1 MKVRFPL
8 LFYFLAALYLFT
20 ACSVKDSSD
29 SRTVFRYNASQ
40 GISSLDPAFA
50 RTQNNIWA
58 VQQLFNGLVQL
69 DDSLHVIAAIAQSW
83 DISEDGKV
91 YTFYLR
97 KDIFFHDHPVFP
109 DGKGRRVNATD
120 FEYSL
125 SRILNPQLASPGGWV
140 FNMVDT
146 NKPGTNVGFRA
157 ENDSVFTIHLVKPFP
172 AFLGLLT
179 MPYCYVVSRE
189 IVEHYGNDF
198 RRNPVGTGPF
208 YFRLWRE
215 GEKLVLLKHEHY
227 FEQDEEGIRLPKLD
241 AISVSFINDRQSEF
255 LEFIKGNLDFISGVH
270 ASYKDELLTRTGELK
285 PKYSDRFRMYTFP
298 YLNTEYLGIL
308 VDTSL
313 ANVKNSPLRI
323 REVRQ
328 AINYGFNRAKM
339 MSYLRNNL
347 GTPATSGFIPD
358 GFPEFSGQLRGYDY
372 NPDKARELLS
382 SAGFPGGDGLGEIVL
397 TTTSDY
403 VDLFEFMQHELS
415 SIGIRLRIE
424 VSPGAAFRESVAQS
438 RLNLFRGS
446 WIADYPDAENYLAL
460 FYSRNFTPAG
470 PNYTRFSSQEFDA
483 MYESSFFI
491 LDQSERYVLYRK
503 MDQLIMDEA
512 VVIPLYYDKVVRF
525 TGKNV
530 TGMSPNP
537 LNLLNLKYV
546 RKITP
551 KSEAD
556 DTDS

>member
-1 MKVRFPL
+1 
-8 LFYFLAALYLFT
+8 
-20 ACSVKDSSD
+20 VKDSSD
-29 SRTVFRYNASQ
+29 TRTAFRYNSAQ

-58 VQQLFNGLVQL
+58 VQQLFGGLVQL
-69 DDSLHVIAAIAQSW
+69 DDQLNVAPLIAREW
-83 DISEDGKV
+83 DISPEGLS
-91 YTFYLR
+91 YTFLLR
-97 KDIFFHDHPVFP
+97 KDVFFHDHPVFP
-109 DGKGRRVNATD
+109 GGNGRRVTAQD
-120 FEYSL
+120 FEYSFN
-125 SRILNPQLASPGGWV
+125 RILDPSVASPGAWV
-140 FNMVDT
+140 FNFVNQSM
-146 NKPGTNVGFRA
+146 PGTTKGFKA
-157 ENDSVFTIHLVKPFP
+157 LNDSVFTIHLVKPFP

-179 MPYCYVVSRE
+179 MPYCSVVPE
-189 IVEHYGNDF
+189 EVVLHHGKDF
-198 RRNPVGTGPF
+198 RRNPIGTGPF
-208 YFRLWRE
+208 KFRLWRE
-215 GEKLVLLKHEHY
+215 GEKLVLLKHERY
-227 FEQDEEGIRLPKLD
+227 FEHDGEGTHLPYLD
-241 AISVSFINDRQSEF
+241 AVSVSFINDRQSEF

-270 ASYKDELLTRTGELK
+270 ASYKDELLTRAGELK
-285 PKYSDRFRMYTFP
+285 PKYSNRFRMYTFP

-313 ANVKNSPLRI
+313 ANVKSSPLRI

-328 AINYGFNRAKM
+328 AINYGFNRARM

-347 GTPATSGFIPD
+347 GTPARHGFV
-358 GFPEFSGQLRGYDY
+358 PEGLPSFSTEVKGYDY
-372 NPDKARELLS
+372 NPDKARQLLVL
-382 SAGFPGGDGLGEIVL
+382 AGFPGGAGLEEIVL

-403 VDLFEFMQHELS
+403 LDLFEFMQHELA
-415 SIGIRLRIE
+415 SIGIRLKIE

-491 LDQSERYVLYRK
+491 ADQSERLELYRK

-525 TGKNV
+525 TAK
-530 TGMSPNP
+530 TIAGMSPNP
-537 LNLLNLKYV
+537 LNMLNLKYV
-546 RKITP
+546 RKINP
-551 KSEAD
+551 KYEAD
-556 DTDS
+556 DTDR